1 MPNVLTAFLEHHLY
15 LKIAEYLRANPTT
28 KETPNK
34 FKIQGLPP
42 TKDDAGPAIP
52 RGWKMGTILPLHSP
66 AASGGGIS
74 EDFFKDMMSEM
85 QGLQGGG
92 APPAIAPS
100 APSNTKVKKDKKK
113 LKG

>member
-1 MPNVLTAFLEHHLY
+1 
-15 LKIAEYLRANPTT
+15 
-28 KETPNK
+28 
-34 FKIQGLPP
+34 
-42 TKDDAGPAIP
+42 
-52 RGWKMGTILPLHSP
+52 MGTILPLHSP

-92 APPAIAPS
+92 GGGAAAAPAIAPAS
-100 APSNTKVKKDKKK
+100 PSNTKAKKDKKK

>member
-1 MPNVLTAFLEHHLY
+1 MLTDVLEHHLY

-42 TKDDAGPAIP
+42 TKDDSGPAIP

-92 APPAIAPS
+92 APAAVPAIAP
-100 APSNTKVKKDKKK
+100 AVPTTTKAKKDKKK

>member
-1 MPNVLTAFLEHHLY
+1 
-15 LKIAEYLRANPTT
+15 
-28 KETPNK
+28 
-34 FKIQGLPP
+34 
-42 TKDDAGPAIP
+42 
-52 RGWKMGTILPLHSP
+52 MGTILPLHSP

-92 APPAIAPS
+92 GAAAPAIAPA
-100 APSNTKVKKDKKK
+100 APTNTKAKKDKKR